1 MTAKSKHLLFK
12 IINVNYQSSD
22 MTAISCRTAISDAD
36 TDTINYTVPL
46 SNYIESGLQYPEYP
60 TQSPLIKSADIKA
73 CLFPFS

>member
-1 MTAKSKHLLFK
+1 
-12 IINVNYQSSD
+12 

-60 TQSPLIKSADIKA
+60 TQSSLIKSADIKA

>member
-1 MTAKSKHLLFK
+1 
-12 IINVNYQSSD
+12 

-60 TQSPLIKSADIKA
+60 TQSSLIKSADIKA
-73 CLFPFS
+73 TYQAYYKRSKKYNPANSH